1 MSVIILLSVKWKEY
15 AFAGFADDN
24 LSCRLGFPD
33 GGVILK
39 VIIGELGN

>member
-1 MSVIILLSVKWKEY
+1 MSEKILLSVKWKAY
-15 AFAGFADDN
+15 VFAGFVDDN

-39 VIIGELGN
+39 VVTGEWDN